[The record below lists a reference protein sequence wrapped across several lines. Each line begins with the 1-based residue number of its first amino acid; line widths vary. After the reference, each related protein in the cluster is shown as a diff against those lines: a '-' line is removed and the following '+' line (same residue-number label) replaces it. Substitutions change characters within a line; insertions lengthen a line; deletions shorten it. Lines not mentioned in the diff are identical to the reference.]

1 MAMMELIP
9 LDGQTKNMVLALMNG
24 EHPDAIRVY
33 ARHFAGKKQATSATL
48 TDVGDKS
55 ISLRYS
61 GPGREQGEATM
72 PYVNAAG
79 EHLTVRTIGDCRRAL
94 VGMARIAAEALGEKI
109 ELPEPRST
117 DLPGGADVDSRSS
130 LDLGPHREE
139 LQQIIR
145 RLGADSAPPPEEMKE
160 LISRMQ
166 QLKSEVNGSQG
177 SGPAATASTSSSS
190 AGTVIRSGATA
201 PARHDMFKGE
211 GSRLGS
217 SADPTPSAAVDLEGL
232 QAELREVDP
241 ERPVVRLRV
250 QLLDRRPAQ
259 LMVNS
264 NFTLRDL
271 RAWLEHYQGSAGAKP
286 FHLMEVSGFP
296 PRKLSDFSATIEEM
310 GLTRSSSLACR
321 PA

>member
-33 ARHFAGKKQATSATL
+33 ARHFAGKKQATAATL

-79 EHLTVRTIGDCRRAL
+79 DYLTVRTIGDCRRAL

-117 DLPGGADVDSRSS
+117 DLPGGSDLDSR
-130 LDLGPHREE
+130 LGPHREE

-145 RLGADSAPPPEEMKE
+145 RLGADSAPPPEEMKQ

-166 QLKSEVNGSQG
+166 QLKSEVDGTP
-177 SGPAATASTSSSS
+177 GPTPTAPTSSSS
-190 AGTVIRSGATA
+190 AGTVIRSGAAA
-201 PARHDMFKGE
+201 PARHEMFKGE

-217 SADPTPSAAVDLEGL
+217 SADPTPSAAVGL
-232 QAELREVDP
+232 DSMQIELREIDP

-264 NFTLRDL
+264 DFTLRDL
-271 RAWLEHYQGSAGAKP
+271 RAWLEHYQGSLGAKP
-286 FHLMEVSGFP
+286 FHVMEVSGFP
-296 PRKLSDFSATIEEM
+296 PRKLSDLTATIEQM